1 MHTTNTRLHLL
12 RLSKWRLRFLSNL
25 AHALGNIALGKR
37 LADIYAAR

>member
-25 AHALGNIALGKR
+25 AHANGNTALGKR

>member
-25 AHALGNIALGKR
+25 AHAHGNTRLGKR

>member
-25 AHALGNIALGKR
+25 AHAHGNTCLGKR